1 MRSDV
6 YGTEIPEDDVFRRN
20 RLKDRKAMG
29 DDASL
34 RLAALQLQSRAE
46 KYRYGYHQEW
56 CGIPI
61 IRLPDDIVVFQEIV
75 WHVKP
80 RFIVETGVA
89 RGGSLILSASLM
101 AMAQISPR
109 VLGLDI
115 QILEHAKQAIRN
127 SPFAAYIELS
137 EMDSAGAAAKAVVET
152 FIGETDGIG
161 PGLLV
166 LDSDHSHAHVLGEL
180 LNHAPAMPIDSLI
193 LVADTLIEEFPPG
206 HYPDRPWDNGDNPLT
221 AVKEFLSQNSD
232 YRISEKWSRRG
243 LITEFRDGVLE
254 RYR

>member
-1 MRSDV
+1 MESNV
-6 YGTEIPEDDVFRRN
+6 YGTEIPRDDVFRTN
-20 RLKDRKAMG
+20 RLNDQKAMG
-29 DDASL
+29 DDAGL
-34 RLAALQLQSRAE
+34 RLSALELQSRAE
-46 KYRYGYHQEW
+46 MYSFGYQQEW
-56 CGIPI
+56 CGVPI
-61 IRLPDDIVVFQEIV
+61 IRLPDDIVVFQEVV
-75 WHVKP
+75 WHLRP

-101 AMAQISPR
+101 AITQIPPR

-115 QILEHAKQAIRN
+115 QILEHAREALNN
-127 SPFAAYIELS
+127 SPFAPYIES
-137 EMDSAGAAAKAVVET
+137 WEGDSVGDAAKARVET
-152 FIGETDGIG
+152 FINETEGIG

-180 LNHAPAMPIDSLI
+180 RNHAHSLPIGSLV

-206 HYPDRPWDNGDNPLT
+206 HYPDRPWDKGNNPLT
-221 AVKEFLSQNSD
+221 AVKEFLSENAD
-232 YRISEKWSRRG
+232 YRLSKKWSRRG